1 MKLTNN
7 VLLKTG
13 ETLQKIKNR
22 MLWRLADLLRAEP
35 RNTFSPQLAE
45 SAPPS
50 DPQDGKST
58 GQSASSGTNP
68 SNVNP
73 TPQAQSPAPKN
84 PHSEDGPPDLDELWS
99 DFNKRLGNLFGNKKP
114 NSPNSTNTPP
124 SNNSGASSNQPGNNP
139 QGPTSP
145 PPRSPMSN
153 SSNNSSNNSPNKGF
167 TELIQDWLKKNSS
180 GGGGNLGGSG
190 KGGGSAIPNIGFGI
204 VLIGILVV
212 WLFSGIFI
220 VQEGQAGVVLQ
231 FGKYKYTTRPGI
243 NWRLPYPIQAH
254 EVVNVSNVRS
264 VEIGKSFVIQA
275 TNLKDSSMLTED
287 ENIIDVKFAV
297 QYRLKE
303 PTEYLFTNRE
313 PDAAVIQAAE
323 TAVREIVGRSKM
335 DDVLYVGRERIGVD
349 LATSI
354 QKILDSYKTGIYITS
369 VNVQNVQPPEQVQ
382 SSFDDAVK
390 AGQDQE
396 RQKNEG
402 QAYANDI
409 VPRAK
414 GTAARLLEEAEGYRA
429 KVIAMAEGDASRF
442 KQIYVEYAKAPQ
454 VTRDRM
460 YIDTMQQIYSN
471 VTKVLVDTKS
481 GNQLLYLPLDKLIQQ
496 ATPNSDN
503 NVPLGSN
510 ALPSSNSAQPPSGSV
525 TVPLT
530 PMAPSLNGLNSTPS
544 PSPMPSDKRDSL
556 RSRDRDIR

>member
-1 MKLTNN
+1 M
-7 VLLKTG
+7 
-13 ETLQKIKNR
+13 
-22 MLWRLADLLRAEP
+22 
-35 RNTFSPQLAE
+35 
-45 SAPPS
+45 
-50 DPQDGKST
+50 
-58 GQSASSGTNP
+58 
-68 SNVNP
+68 
-73 TPQAQSPAPKN
+73 
-84 PHSEDGPPDLDELWS
+84 
-99 DFNKRLGNLFGNKKP
+99 
-114 NSPNSTNTPP
+114 
-124 SNNSGASSNQPGNNP
+124 
-139 QGPTSP
+139 
-145 PPRSPMSN
+145 
-153 SSNNSSNNSPNKGF
+153 
-167 TELIQDWLKKNSS
+167 
-180 GGGGNLGGSG
+180 
-190 KGGGSAIPNIGFGI
+190 
-204 VLIGILVV
+204 
-212 WLFSGIFI
+212 
-220 VQEGQAGVVLQ
+220 Q

-243 NWRLPYPIQAH
+243 NWGLPYPIQAH

-297 QYRLKE
+297 QYRLKD